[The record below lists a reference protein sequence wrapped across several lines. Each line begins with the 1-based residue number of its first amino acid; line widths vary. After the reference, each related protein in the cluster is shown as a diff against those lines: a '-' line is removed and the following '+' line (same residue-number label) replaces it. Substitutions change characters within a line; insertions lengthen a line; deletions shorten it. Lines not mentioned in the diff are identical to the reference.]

1 MTNFKNGLGSNIKS
15 LRKVRNITQEDL
27 AGVIGIHS
35 RQLSKIETGEHFRS
49 CKTLEKVCITLN
61 VQPRELFDFDF
72 LTEEY
77 EGALNGTDSNTVFQ
91 VSTTKKDNVYQLR
104 NHSKQTKTCTD
115 KNMSITAK
123 KLNKPVFVEYFDE
136 KKSSK
141 IVVFYPDGSEKVIR
155 NSVDTE
161 AQKNLNYMV
170 CEFRKI
176 SKDQASSEFIKLAL
190 DSLKSNDALTKLSNL
205 IDGMKLARGINDK

>member
-1 MTNFKNGLGSNIKS
+1 MKKALGIDIGGTKIYAAYVNEAGEIVSDIEKHSTPKS
-15 LRKVRNITQEDL
+15 SEEIIEKLKEIIAQHENEIEFSAISTAGGVNKENTKVICSTANLPFGYPKTDFS
-27 AGVIGIHS
+27 A
-35 RQLSKIETGEHFRS
+35 LS
-49 CKTLEKVCITLN
+49 
-61 VQPRELFDFDF
+61 
-72 LTEEY
+72 
-77 EGALNGTDSNTVFQ
+77 
-91 VSTTKKDNVYQLR
+91 
-104 NHSKQTKTCTD
+104 
-115 KNMSITAK
+115 
-123 KLNKPVFVEYFDE
+123 NKPVFVEYFDE